1 MSTLVH
7 VNVFL
12 LDQIML
18 DLFVIEL
25 IIQVATIIV
34 IAQLE
39 SRFQIYF

>member
-1 MSTLVH
+1 
-7 VNVFL
+7 
-12 LDQIML
+12 ML